1 MKKFFV
7 ILFSAFLI
15 LSGCGVNE
23 KTAINNGTPMASNLI
38 TKTYEITGIT

>member
-1 MKKFFV
+1 MKKFLIIV
-7 ILFSAFLI
+7 FSAFLI

-23 KTAINNGTPMASNLI
+23 NATTDSGAAMPSNLV

>member
-1 MKKFFV
+1 MKKFLV
-7 ILFSAFLI
+7 ILFSALLI

-23 KTAINNGTPMASNLI
+23 KTAQNNGAATNSNLV